1 MLINDNASTN
11 TATSTN
17 DAPKPEPT
25 NSSSNVTKESA
36 VRLIENLVNERQQWQ
51 EAVYK
56 TSNDML
62 YGLLQRCYGLYST
75 MCEKNNDGKAAR
87 EGFGLYLQ
95 RNKLAF
101 KKGTHTLTM
110 IVRCVFGTDRRRVSA
125 YSIVLRRALADGIK
139 PFDLPAFIRNA
150 GGVEEVRLAKSPTVL
165 TPKQRSDIA
174 AAHVDKGVLATVK
187 AEALSKCLDLAKTGE
202 RLVLIA
208 TQQADGEVIINAVI
222 KSDSVLTAALS
233 SYYSD
238 NKRTWKESEASA
250 ATQSKQDQ
258 LGDSIEEAV
267 QKQLAA

>member
-1 MLINDNASTN
+1 MA
-11 TATSTN
+11 
-17 DAPKPEPT
+17 
-25 NSSSNVTKESA
+25 
-36 VRLIENLVNERQQWQ
+36 
-51 EAVYK
+51 
-56 TSNDML
+56 
-62 YGLLQRCYGLYST
+62 
-75 MCEKNNDGKAAR
+75 
-87 EGFGLYLQ
+87 
-95 RNKLAF
+95 
-101 KKGTHTLTM
+101 LT
-110 IVRCVFGTDRRRVSA
+110 VA
-125 YSIVLRRALADGIK
+125 VLRRALAEGIK

-174 AAHVDKGVLATVK
+174 AAHVDKGVLANVK

-238 NKRTWKESEASA
+238 NKKTWKESEASA

-258 LGDSIEEAV
+258 LGDSIEVAV